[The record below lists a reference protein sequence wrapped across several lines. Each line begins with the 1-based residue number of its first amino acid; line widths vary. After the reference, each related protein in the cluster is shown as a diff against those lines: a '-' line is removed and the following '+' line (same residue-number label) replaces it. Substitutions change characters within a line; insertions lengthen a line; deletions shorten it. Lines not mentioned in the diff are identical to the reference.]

1 MATAQFHET
10 NLMAHETNL
19 MATVTLQHLFT
30 CFYSGGVPPP
40 PRLMQGLYGGMG
52 GMGGMV
58 QVRSAQPVRR
68 VQLEL
73 PSTNHRYPD
82 AQYAAELVYTCV
94 WGLEQGLPYAVHG
107 EARTECI
114 ISARALSE

>member
-1 MATAQFHET
+1 MAPAQCHET
-10 NLMAHETNL
+10 NLMAHEMNL

-30 CFYSGGVPPP
+30 CFYSGGVPPL
-40 PRLMQGLYGGMG
+40 PRSIHGLFGGY

-68 VQLEL
+68 IQLEL

-82 AQYAAELVYTCV
+82 AQYAAELMYTCV
-94 WGLEQGLPYAVHG
+94 
-107 EARTECI
+107 
-114 ISARALSE
+114 

>member
-19 MATVTLQHLFT
+19 MTTVTLQHLFT
-30 CFYSGGVPPP
+30 CVYSGGVPPP
-40 PRLMQGLYGGMG
+40 PRLMHGLFGGY

-94 WGLEQGLPYAVHG
+94 WGLGLGLPHAVQG
-107 EARTECI
+107 EPRTESI
-114 ISARALSE
+114 ISASALSE